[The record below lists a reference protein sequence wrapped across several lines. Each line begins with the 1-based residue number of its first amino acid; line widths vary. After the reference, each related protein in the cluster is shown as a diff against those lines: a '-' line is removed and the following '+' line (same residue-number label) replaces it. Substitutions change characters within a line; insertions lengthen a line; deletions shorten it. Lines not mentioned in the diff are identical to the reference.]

1 MIIVMAPWAKPEHIS
16 DVVVHIREMG
26 FGCRLL
32 PGESRTLIA
41 VEGGEHQLLE
51 KSFEAWPGVEKV
63 IPVLQPFKLASR
75 EYLPQDTHVVIGS
88 DRPGLKPV
96 VIGGPDLQ
104 IIAGPCAVE
113 DEKITLEIA
122 HRVKAAGCRMFRGGA
137 FKPRTSP
144 YSFQGLGEEGLR
156 ILEKVRDETGLFI
169 VTEVLETGDIDQV
182 AQTADVLQV
191 GTRNMSNFRL
201 LQRLGMV
208 KKPVLLKRGMNAT
221 IKEFL
226 MAAEYILSHGN
237 PNVILCERGIR
248 TFETYTRFTVD
259 INAIPAVKQLSHL
272 PILIDPSHGTGVWR
286 LVEPVALAGIAAGA
300 DGLLVEVHCDPQHAL
315 SDGSQALKPERL
327 PGLMKKLRAI
337 GAVLDRT
344 LPDGESHSA

>member
-1 MIIVMAPWAKPEHIS
+1 MIIVMAPWATSVHID
-16 DVVVHIREMG
+16 DVVVHIRAMG
-26 FGCRLL
+26 F
-32 PGESRTLIA
+32 ESRLVSGENRNLIA

-51 KSFEAWPGVEKV
+51 KSFEAWPGVERV

-75 EYLPQDTHVVIGS
+75 EYKSNDTVVLVGA
-88 DRPGLKPV
+88 DRPGLSPIT
-96 VIGGPDLQ
+96 IGGPELH

-113 DEKITLEIA
+113 NEKITLEIA
-122 HRVKAAGCRMFRGGA
+122 QRVKAAGCRLLRGGA

-144 YSFQGLGEEGLR
+144 YSFQGLGEGGLR
-156 ILEKVRDETGLFI
+156 VLEKVRAETGLFI
-169 VTEVLETGDIDQV
+169 VTEVLETSDIEIV
-182 AQTADVLQV
+182 SETADVLQV

-201 LQRLGMV
+201 LQRLGTV

-226 MAAEYILSHGN
+226 MAAEYILSNGN

-259 INAIPAVKQLSHL
+259 INAIPAVKHLSHL
-272 PILIDPSHGTGVWR
+272 PIIVDPSHGTGVWR

-300 DGLLVEVHCDPQHAL
+300 DGLLIEVHSDPQHAL

-327 PGLMKKLRAI
+327 PSLLKKVQAI
-337 GAVLDRT
+337 GAVLGRT
-344 LPDGESHSA
+344 FSGT